1 MTDLLSARRE
11 QKRVAAARERAMTAL
26 AAERGVVANAMADMM
41 RAESITAATPRPPPS
56 ASASRAPPP
65 TPPSSA
71 FASAALRGRRLS
83 TSPSPVASCSIA
95 PAAETDL
102 SIDELRRRLDAKAR
116 EATRLREDAR
126 VASELED
133 EVRSLNAALDAA
145 RRDAADDAEAWDETR
160 DAMARDFEETLS
172 ATRAELD
179 ALRGRHAKTSIALEE
194 ANAVIALM
202 RSRAEDASVAVEE
215 EKLATDKMR
224 ELLRHSRERAER
236 AEARI
241 VDVVDGEM
249 AALEADNAGLRIRA
263 RRADDVVEA
272 QVARAVA
279 VAAEEASARAEAMFE
294 ARLASS
300 AETTRRERDARTR
313 AEAKLARLE
322 EEVAASEGAGDPR
335 SDARREH
342 LAAIET
348 AVAAAVAAERAR
360 GEETLRAAA
369 AATAAAAAN
378 GDFGREAETE
388 RATRERAMRIL
399 RDELHA
405 TRKELVNARSAAV
418 RAAETNV
425 GAVIV
430 ADAIKASD
438 ALARDFVAAE
448 EDAAADVR
456 ELVAA
461 TRAFLDPEDADA
473 ADDAD
478 EECRGDAARRA
489 MRRAAAVLRRAMA
502 TVDVPVPVPSSS
514 AVGRRAPARG
524 GSRKKPTRS
533 GDGADAGRPPGPR
546 AVAIA
551 TTPGGR
557 DALLRDAGEVVEEDA
572 ETEDDAP
579 GDDLVLVDAL
589 LSRLASG

>member
-160 DAMARDFEETLS
+160 DA
-172 ATRAELD
+172 TRAELD

-224 ELLRHSRERAER
+224 ELLRQSRERAER

-473 ADDAD
+473 DDAA

-502 TVDVPVPVPSSS
+502 TVDVPVPSSS

-533 GDGADAGRPPGPR
+533 GDGAGAGRPPGPR
-546 AVAIA
+546 AVA
-551 TTPGGR
+551 TTPGGL
-557 DALLRDAGEVVEEDA
+557 DALLLDAEEEEEEDA

>member
-65 TPPSSA
+65 TLPSSA

-160 DAMARDFEETLS
+160 DAM
-172 ATRAELD
+172 RAELD

-224 ELLRHSRERAER
+224 ELLRQSRERAER

-473 ADDAD
+473 DDAA

-502 TVDVPVPVPSSS
+502 TVDVPVPSSS

-533 GDGADAGRPPGPR
+533 GDGAGAGRPPGPR
-546 AVAIA
+546 AVA
-551 TTPGGR
+551 TTPGGL
-557 DALLRDAGEVVEEDA
+557 DALLLDAEEEEEEDA

>member
-160 DAMARDFEETLS
+160 DAM
-172 ATRAELD
+172 RAELD

-224 ELLRHSRERAER
+224 ELLRQSRERAER

-473 ADDAD
+473 DDAA

-502 TVDVPVPVPSSS
+502 TVDVPVPSSS

-533 GDGADAGRPPGPR
+533 GDGAGAGRPPGPR
-546 AVAIA
+546 AVA
-551 TTPGGR
+551 TTPGGL
-557 DALLRDAGEVVEEDA
+557 DALLLDAEEEEEEDA

>member
-1 MTDLLSARRE
+1 MTDMLSARRE

-160 DAMARDFEETLS
+160 DTLS

-224 ELLRHSRERAER
+224 ELLRQSRERAER

-473 ADDAD
+473 DDAA

-502 TVDVPVPVPSSS
+502 TVDVPVPSSS

-533 GDGADAGRPPGPR
+533 GDGAGAGRPPGPR
-546 AVAIA
+546 AVA
-551 TTPGGR
+551 TTPGGL
-557 DALLRDAGEVVEEDA
+557 DALLLDAEEEEEEDA

>member
-160 DAMARDFEETLS
+160 DAM
-172 ATRAELD
+172 RAELD

-224 ELLRHSRERAER
+224 ELLRQSRERAER

-473 ADDAD
+473 DDAA

-502 TVDVPVPVPSSS
+502 TVDVPVPSSS

-533 GDGADAGRPPGPR
+533 GDGAGAGRPPGPR
-546 AVAIA
+546 AVA
-551 TTPGGR
+551 TTPGGL
-557 DALLRDAGEVVEEDA
+557 DALLLDA
-572 ETEDDAP
+572 EEE
-579 GDDLVLVDAL
+579 
-589 LSRLASG
+589 

>member
-473 ADDAD
+473 DDAD

-502 TVDVPVPVPSSS
+502 TVDVPVPSSS

-533 GDGADAGRPPGPR
+533 GDGAGAGRPPGPR
-546 AVAIA
+546 AVA
-551 TTPGGR
+551 TTPGGL
-557 DALLRDAGEVVEEDA
+557 DALLLDAEEEEEEDA

>member
-160 DAMARDFEETLS
+160 DAM
-172 ATRAELD
+172 RAELD

-224 ELLRHSRERAER
+224 ELLRQSRERAER

-448 EDAAADVR
+448 EDAAADVS

-473 ADDAD
+473 DDAA

-502 TVDVPVPVPSSS
+502 TVDVPVPSSS

-533 GDGADAGRPPGPR
+533 GDGAGAGRPPGPR
-546 AVAIA
+546 AVA
-551 TTPGGR
+551 TTPGGL
-557 DALLRDAGEVVEEDA
+557 DALLLDAEEEEEEDA